1 MAVGTEFIS
10 GEKDVALAIT
20 PEPLVSSRNEVNDVL
35 IIGKDTNTDVIRL
48 VGTSSDTKGIPLN
61 PGQPVSLAAEWS
73 MDTIDLN
80 CVILR
85 AAVDGEGVEFFARK

>member
-1 MAVGTEFIS
+1 MAVGTEFVS

-20 PEPLVSSRNEVNDVL
+20 PEALVSSRNEVNEVV
-35 IIGKDTNTDVIRL
+35 IIAKSTNTDVIRL
-48 VGTSSDTKGIPLN
+48 VGTAVETKGVPLN
-61 PGQPVSLAAEWS
+61 PGQDVSLTAEWP

-85 AAVDGEGVEFFARK
+85 AAFDGDGVEFFARK